1 MGGGVRFILI
11 MKILETRI
19 KEQPEREVFF
29 IHAAQS
35 GKVHAMKDRVKE
47 ITEAHP
53 QVTAYTVYDSPG
65 AEDEGVYDKDGY
77 IDEAW
82 LRSVLPT
89 SDANVYFCGPK
100 GFMRAMYQHL
110 MKLNVAAEDI
120 RYEVFGPETGITA

>member
-1 MGGGVRFILI
+1 TV
-11 MKILETRI
+11 I

-35 GKVHAMKDRVKE
+35 GKVHGMKDRGRE

-65 AEDEGVYDKDGY
+65 AEDESVYDKDGY

-82 LRSVLPT
+82 LRSVLRT
-89 SDANVYFCGPK
+89 SDANGSFCGPK
-100 GFMRAMYQHL
+100 GFMQAMYQHL
-110 MKLNVAAEDI
+110 TKLNVADEDI
-120 RYEVFGPETGITA
+120 HYEVFGPATGITA